1 RSGSALDD
9 VMRGDPATRARQV
22 RAVGSSLVDDPS
34 GAASAAV
41 DGDRSTSWHAEDLA
55 SPALELRLAGRQL
68 VDSLRLWAPRSQP
81 PDAARVATGATGD
94 ESSTVDLATLGTAD
108 DGSVEIPVPPER
120 ADRVGVQI
128 DSADEVRTEGGAT

>member
-1 RSGSALDD
+1 QLLLRPRSGSALDD

-55 SPALELRLAGRQL
+55 SPELELRLPGRQL
-68 VDSLRLWAPRSQP
+68 VDSLRLRPPRTTARWRSRSRPSAP
-81 PDAARVATGATGD
+81 
-94 ESSTVDLATLGTAD
+94 TA
-108 DGSVEIPVPPER
+108 
-120 ADRVGVQI
+120 
-128 DSADEVRTEGGAT
+128 